1 MPTNKPRFM
10 VTVSDELHQQIDNYR
25 FENRCR
31 SQTEAVI
38 QLVERG
44 LSVLQTDSVDDVAT
58 KNEPALLGELTEK
71 ERSFLNS
78 FASLTPTN
86 RRILL
91 AIAEV
96 LLSEQSARLD
106 SQD

>member
-38 QLVERG
+38 QLMERG
-44 LSVLQTDSVDDVAT
+44 LAVLQGDSAGNEAT
-58 KNEPALLGELTEK
+58 KKEPTLLGELTEK
-71 ERSFLNS
+71 ERAFLNS
-78 FASLTPTN
+78 FASLNPTN

-96 LLSEQSARLD
+96 LLSEQSARPD
-106 SQD
+106 PQD